1 MDQGKNTTKRSG
13 AVTIADIA
21 LAAGVSKA
29 TVSLA
34 LNGSPVVKDETR
46 EKVTAAA
53 ASLGYVPNFSAR
65 RLVSGKSGMLG
76 VVVPDIE
83 NVYYATLVKELT
95 ERVSA
100 AGWSLSIFISSN
112 DPDREARAVRDMIAS
127 RVEGIIYVPVNTPG
141 GNDAV
146 PLIQNSGIPAVCAT
160 TLTDGMSCVLCD
172 LGDGMRHLTE
182 QLLTTEPESV
192 IYLDGSPGVYT
203 LDVRRRAFSD
213 AVERY
218 RESGHDIV
226 TRMINIPSVDYFSAV
241 RTVAGLEELPDAIVS
256 VNDFMALGAVN
267 HLTSHGINV
276 PDRVQVT
283 GFDDCVFAVSS
294 PVPLTTVRQD
304 IGELA
309 DKTVALLKM
318 EMAGETSGREVI
330 LIPTDVVTRRSTRQ
344 IKTNNGQDPENK
356 E

>member
-1 MDQGKNTTKRSG
+1 MEQENNTTKRSG

-21 LAAGVSKA
+21 KAAGVSKA

-95 ERVSA
+95 ERVSE

-112 DPDREARAVRDMIAS
+112 DPDRESRAVRDMIAS

-146 PLIQNSGIPAVCAT
+146 PLILNSGIPAVCAT
-160 TLTDGMSCVLCD
+160 TLTDKMSCVLCD
-172 LGDGMRHLTE
+172 LGDGMRRLTE
-182 QLLTTEPESV
+182 RLLATGPKSV

-203 LDVRRRAFSD
+203 LDVRREAFSE
-213 AVERY
+213 AVRSY
-218 RESGHDIV
+218 RESGHNIV
-226 TRMINIPSVDYFSAV
+226 TRTISIPSVDYFSAE
-241 RTVAGLEELPDAIVS
+241 RAVAGLGELPDAIVS
-256 VNDFMALGAVN
+256 VNDFMALGVVN
-267 HLTSHGINV
+267 HLTSRGISV

-304 IGELA
+304 IGILA
-309 DKTVALLKM
+309 EKTVALLKR
-318 EMAGETSGREVI
+318 ELSGETSDREVI
-330 LIPTDVVTRRSTRQ
+330 LIPTDVVTRRST
-344 IKTNNGQDPENK
+344 KK
-356 E
+356 